1 MKRVLTAL
9 TLAVAGLTMSGQGL
23 VTAAPARAGF
33 TGAQVVNV
41 ATQYIGLPY
50 RAKDGNPEVGF
61 SDLGF
66 VRYVYHAAGITL
78 PNNLKRLLHFAPAV
92 QRDQLQ
98 PGDLVFFKNTIR
110 KGLSHVG
117 IYVGNGTFIHAEYYG
132 YGVRITSF
140 VNDAK
145 DGNYWPAKF
154 KAANRPLAGSST

>member
-1 MKRVLTAL
+1 MLTAL
-9 TLAVAGLTMSGQGL
+9 TLAIAGLTMSGQGFA
-23 VTAAPARAGF
+23 TAAPAREAI

-41 ATQYIGLPY
+41 ALQYVGLPY
-50 RAKDGNPEVGF
+50 RSHDGNPKVGF

-66 VRYVYHAAGITL
+66 VRYVYQATGMTL
-78 PNNLKRLLHFAPAV
+78 PHNLKRLLHFAPAI

-110 KGLSHVG
+110 PGLSHVG

-132 YGVRITSF
+132 SGVRITSF
-140 VNDAK
+140 SNDSK
-145 DGNYWPAKF
+145 DENYWSAKF

>member
-1 MKRVLTAL
+1 MKRVLVAL
-9 TLAVAGLTMSGQGL
+9 TLAVAGLTVSGQGFA
-23 VTAAPARAGF
+23 TAAPAHTVF

-41 ATQYIGLPY
+41 AMQYIGLPY
-50 RAKDGNPEVGF
+50 RATDGNPEVGF

-78 PNNLKRLLHFAPAV
+78 PNNLKRLLHFAPTVPQA
-92 QRDQLQ
+92 QLQ

-140 VNDAK
+140 VNDSK

-154 KAANRPLAGSST
+154 KAANRPLAGSSN

>member
-1 MKRVLTAL
+1 MKRLLVAL
-9 TLAVAGLTMSGQGL
+9 TLAVSGLAMSGPGFA
-23 VTAAPARAGF
+23 TAAPAQVGF

-41 ATQYIGLPY
+41 AMQYIGLPY

-66 VRYVYHAAGITL
+66 VRYVYHAAGMTL
-78 PNNLKRLLHFAPAV
+78 PNNLKQLLQFAPAV
-92 QRDQLQ
+92 PRDQLQ

-140 VNDAK
+140 VNDSK

-154 KAANRPLAGSST
+154 KAANRPLAGTSN